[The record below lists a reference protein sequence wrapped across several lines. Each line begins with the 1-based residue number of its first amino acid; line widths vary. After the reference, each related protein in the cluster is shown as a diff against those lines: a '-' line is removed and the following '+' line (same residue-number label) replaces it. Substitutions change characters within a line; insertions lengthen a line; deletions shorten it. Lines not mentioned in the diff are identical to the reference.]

1 MFYNNF
7 TDGADCPQKL
17 KKGIDYIQKNYER
30 SDLSLGDISSFLRM
44 RRESVCRLW
53 KKYMSVRITDFVNNL
68 RIEKAKKLLL
78 NDCSYISNIAYRVGL
93 TPKYFSTLFKKR
105 ESCTPR
111 EYREVNSGKVNIL
124 E

>member
-17 KKGIDYIQKNYER
+17 KKVIDYIQKNYER
-30 SDLSLGDISSFLRM
+30 GDISLGDISSFLGM

-53 KKYMSVRITDFVNNL
+53 KKYMNVRITDFVNSL
-68 RIEKAKKLLL
+68 RIKKAKKLLL

-93 TPKYFSTLFKKR
+93 TPKYFSTLFRKR
-105 ESCTPR
+105 EGCTPR
-111 EYREVNSGKVNIL
+111 EYREGNSGKVNIL